1 MREMSAIVDTYS
13 LLFLLSDGVQFRLS
27 DRWYGKVQVKHNG
40 EWGRVCN
47 ANWGNKEAS
56 TLCRQLG
63 YVDGRAENTPS
74 ESPGKVRINDVNCT
88 GSESSILE
96 CSHHSSWTGSMSQCH
111 DAEVICEIKSTF
123 FLCVRLLTNLWFSE
137 GGKYSTIN
145 QERGKI

>member
-1 MREMSAIVDTYS
+1 M
-13 LLFLLSDGVQFRLS
+13 FLLSDGVQFRLS

-74 ESPGKVRINDVNCT
+74 KSSGMIRMDNVNCT
-88 GSESSILE
+88 GTESSILE
-96 CSHHSSWTGSMSQCH
+96 CNHRSSWTDSLGSCNDARAICNTTSTYIFVRFVPFIPDKCH
-111 DAEVICEIKSTF
+111 FSSF
-123 FLCVRLLTNLWFSE
+123 FWPHILHLESFCVSVLN
-137 GGKYSTIN
+137 
-145 QERGKI
+145 